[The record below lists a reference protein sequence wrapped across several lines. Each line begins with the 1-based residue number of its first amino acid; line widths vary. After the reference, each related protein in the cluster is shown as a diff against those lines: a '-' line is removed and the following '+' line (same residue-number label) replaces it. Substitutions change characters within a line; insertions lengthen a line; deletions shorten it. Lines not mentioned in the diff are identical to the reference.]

1 MTRDQFIETLVCWKV
16 FHSKNISNT
25 YNNKNE
31 MIVII
36 NMTWAVQP
44 RKMKVGGLDL
54 IVSVLRVSEG
64 HTKL

>member
-1 MTRDQFIETLVCWKV
+1 
-16 FHSKNISNT
+16 
-25 YNNKNE
+25 